1 MHGLR
6 ASAAVA
12 GVAAIALVLSGCGSK
27 SNGSKKTDSS
37 RRERPAGSSSSS
49 QSAAGAALNAC
60 MVLDTG
66 GIDDHSFNETSYAG
80 MTAANKAN
88 PNLKISY
95 VPSNSG
101 NDYTPNLNTE
111 VSKKCDPIIA
121 VGGLMATNVKKAAVA
136 NPKVHFAEVDNPS
149 EAPNMYGMQF
159 NTAQGAFLGGY
170 LAAGMTK
177 TGKVATFGGAD
188 IGPVTIY
195 MDGYWEGVQYYNQQ
209 NSKHVQVLG
218 WNEKNQKGGTFVP
231 GNNPFGDP
239 NGGQSISQTF
249 INQGADII
257 FPVAGGSGLGAGCSG
272 GEVRRQGQRR
282 SGWTPTAAQSAQQYC
297 KYFITSVTKG
307 LSQAVQ
313 TYLTQGV
320 RGTYPTGSYIGTLAN
335 GGTGLAPYHDF
346 ASKVPSVADQQG
358 QPGQGGHRVRQDQDH
373 LAEPAEELTGLQ
385 VGSTSPAALH
395 RPARPVQRRRIREAG
410 SPPPRCCEGAG
421 VEA

>member
-1 MHGLR
+1 
-6 ASAAVA
+6 
-12 GVAAIALVLSGCGSK
+12 
-27 SNGSKKTDSS
+27 
-37 RRERPAGSSSSS
+37 
-49 QSAAGAALNAC
+49 

-66 GIDDHSFNETSYAG
+66 GVDDHSFNQSSYAG
-80 MTAANKAN
+80 MTAAKSAN
-88 PNLKISY
+88 PNLKVSY
-95 VPSNSG
+95 VPSNSM

-111 VSKKCDPIIA
+111 TSKGCDPVIA
-121 VGGLMATNVKKAAVA
+121 VGGLMAANVKTAAVA
-136 NPKVHFAEVDNPS
+136 NPKVHYAEVDNPS

-195 MDGYWEGVQYYNQQ
+195 MDGYWEGVQYYNKQK
-209 NSKHVQVLG
+209 NKHVQVLG

-249 INQGADII
+249 VNQGADII
-257 FPVAGGSGLGAGCSG
+257 FPVAGGSGLGAGAAAAKSSG
-272 GEVRRQGQRR
+272 KVNVIWVDTDGCA
-282 SGWTPTAAQSAQQYC
+282 SAAQYC

-313 TYLTQGV
+313 TYLSKASS
-320 RGTYPTGSYIGTLAN
+320 GTYPTGSYVGTLAN

-346 ASKVPSVADQQG
+346 QSKVPASLTSELATVKQG
-358 QPGQGGHRVRQDQDH
+358 IVSGKIKI
-373 LAEPAEELTGLQ
+373 
-385 VGSTSPAALH
+385 TSPSQPKA
-395 RPARPVQRRRIREAG
+395 
-410 SPPPRCCEGAG
+410 
-421 VEA
+421 